1 MSNKNDFVKGPLIT
15 IAIPCFNSAF
25 YMEHSINSVMR
36 QAYQNWELLL
46 IDDGSSDTSLQIA
59 KQYESR
65 DSRIR
70 VMSDGQN
77 KGLANR
83 LNESVREAKG
93 LYYFRM
99 DADDIMFPDRIQK
112 QIAFLEAH
120 PEIDVVGTSAV
131 IIGENNEILF
141 GMKGPMTA
149 PQKRSDVINGNIFI
163 HPSVAGKT
171 SWFREHPYDDSK
183 RRSQDFFLWLS
194 SVEDSKFGIID
205 EPLLFYRVIDNDLWG
220 KFKRDNRT
228 MFRYFKSQI
237 NAHNIKEPLI
247 QCIKQEIRLPLFY
260 WFYQI
265 KGSEGVLN
273 RRYRQLNGDEKAS
286 YEAILNKIL
295 ESKEI

>member
-1 MSNKNDFVKGPLIT
+1 MNSNFEIEKMVSIGIPVYNGERYILSAVKSVLSQSYTDFDLIIT
-15 IAIPCFNSAF
+15 
-25 YMEHSINSVMR
+25 
-36 QAYQNWELLL
+36 
-46 IDDGSSDTSLQIA
+46 DDGSSDASLDILSSI
-59 KQYESR
+59 KDTR
-65 DSRIR
+65 LKI
-70 VMSDGQN
+70 VSDGKN
-77 KGLANR
+77 IGLASR
-83 LNESVREAKG
+83 LNQQINLASGE
-93 LYYFRM
+93 YFIRM
-99 DADDIMFPDRIQK
+99 DADDIMFPGRIQK

-120 PEIDVVGTSAV
+120 PDIDVVGTSAV

-149 PQKRSDVINGNIFI
+149 PQKRSDVINGNIFL

-171 SWFREHPYDDSK
+171 SWFKKHPYDDSK

-194 SVEDSKFGIID
+194 SVEESKFGIID
-205 EPLLFYRVIDNDLWG
+205 EPLLFYRVVDNDLWG

-228 MFRYFKSQI
+228 MFRYFRSQM

-260 WFYQI
+260 CFYKI

-286 YEAILNKIL
+286 YEAILNKVL

>member
-1 MSNKNDFVKGPLIT
+1 MKDTYPSLTVG
-15 IAIPCFNSAF
+15 IPVFNGEKFIKS
-25 YMEHSINSVMR
+25 SVMSVLN
-36 QAYQNWELLL
+36 QAYKDFEL
-46 IDDGSSDTSLQIA
+46 IVTDDGSTDETMDILRSIKDTRL
-59 KQYESR
+59 
-65 DSRIR
+65 RI
-70 VMSDGQN
+70 VSDGKN
-77 KGLANR
+77 IGLASR
-83 LNESVREAKG
+83 LNQQISLASGE
-93 LYYFRM
+93 YFIRM

-131 IIGENNEILF
+131 IIGDNNEILF

-163 HPSVAGKT
+163 HPSVAGRTK
-171 SWFREHPYDDSK
+171 WFREHPYDDSK

-205 EPLLFYRVIDNDLWG
+205 EPQLFYRVVDNDLWG
-220 KFKRDNRT
+220 KFKRSNRT

-237 NAHNIKEPLI
+237 NAHNIKEPII

-260 WFYQI
+260 CFYHI
-265 KGSEGVLN
+265 KGSKGVLN
-273 RRYRQLNGDEKAS
+273 RRYRQLESDEKAI

-295 ESKEI
+295 ESK